1 LIQSE
6 PQLFDGLLTLRVG
19 YLILLITSEMAHELG
34 VTQAEAY
41 EHLMQLSPF
50 DEDTAASVLAGYAG
64 MNQLLHQQESL
75 RQTARVRL
83 IGW

>member
-1 LIQSE
+1 
-6 PQLFDGLLTLRVG
+6 
-19 YLILLITSEMAHELG
+19 LG

-50 DEDTAASVLAGYAG
+50 DVKIRLRRVLAGYAG

-75 RQTARVRL
+75 RQTTRSEIDWVVIPAAQDEELLPTGLAASEATAGSDEPRS
-83 IGW
+83 